1 VAEDAA
7 PIIGDGEAHGGGVV
21 GDGYAAG
28 SSTAGVL
35 EQLVQDVREAGIKE
49 VPRLFQELWI
59 DADAESVVVYR
70 L

>member
-1 VAEDAA
+1 M
-7 PIIGDGEAHGGGVV
+7 GGPRT
-21 GDGYAAG
+21 
-28 SSTAGVL
+28 SRIL